1 MAPNLVERVEQLA
14 RIKRFYFSSAS
25 EEKEG
30 DMPRRATTRRS
41 GTERATKKSSRN
53 STPATRTTSRGA
65 SHRSSHGKRKWSAGV
80 NTESTYPDQG
90 LFKKD
95 AETIARSLASK
106 KVSPKGPSSGMRM
119 LTFYVNRAGKNLP
132 QSRLQVLERAKE
144 LLHER
149 IERSK
154 GGTARRSSRSPKR
167 GSARGTTR
175 RRRSHS

>member
-1 MAPNLVERVEQLA
+1 
-14 RIKRFYFSSAS
+14 
-25 EEKEG
+25 
-30 DMPRRATTRRS
+30 
-41 GTERATKKSSRN
+41 
-53 STPATRTTSRGA
+53 
-65 SHRSSHGKRKWSAGV
+65 
-80 NTESTYPDQG
+80 

-95 AETIARSLASK
+95 AATIARSLASK

-132 QSRLQVLERAKE
+132 QSRLRVLERAKE

-154 GGTARRSSRSPKR
+154 DGGTARRSSRSSKR

-175 RRRSHS
+175 RRSHS